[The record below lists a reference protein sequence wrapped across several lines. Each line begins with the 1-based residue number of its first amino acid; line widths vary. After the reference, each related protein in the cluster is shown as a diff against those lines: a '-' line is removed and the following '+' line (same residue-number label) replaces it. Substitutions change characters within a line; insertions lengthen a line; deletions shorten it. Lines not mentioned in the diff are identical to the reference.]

1 MQTHQVVSEKTTTQA
16 TFPQERPCL
25 RHLLDTAL
33 GCRSWKSTAPQ
44 KAARR
49 RQQRLHSWLRHERM
63 TVAVALAEK
72 LHHTSRGRMPGL
84 GKWGREM
91 KFTAT
96 IRDPPSPHPPTTP
109 QLPRRKARR
118 GGGRGGRPGS
128 ATDLRR
134 RAGLSGTL
142 VTTSTRSIP
151 TFRFSTCLCRRWG
164 IRWWKFDVPSAEQV
178 IAMHKISFDRVPQC
192 SAVRRPQKAE
202 QLVEVP
208 TEPGY
213 ALAVIATNALGWRA
227 AAALAEQIVDNRVPQ
242 GRRGEG
248 RGVAEVFKVL
258 VQDRI
263 QQQRAWSR
271 SLIFQLAEVFK
282 VFSQASVPQLP
293 HRVDCMT
300 TQMKEFNGFFALFP
314 GPPKSA
320 KDSRQSSARVLGSVS
335 SSKLSAH
342 QMAPAG
348 ESDEPWEDAFE
359 PLRRLRRCSPVLHRR
374 RDGHPSQ
381 RQRQVF
387 RRACLLVHRQSDG
400 HSSCSCVTGN
410 VVQTAQKTVVIPVT
424 VLVQFLG
431 AVDMPV
437 VVQRVSCVQQLTLE
451 QNRPSELLGD
461 HPQRPTMLGLIPAP
475 STDSSHTWLGGGGA
489 TASSP
494 EAH

>member
-1 MQTHQVVSEKTTTQA
+1 
-16 TFPQERPCL
+16 
-25 RHLLDTAL
+25 
-33 GCRSWKSTAPQ
+33 
-44 KAARR
+44 
-49 RQQRLHSWLRHERM
+49 
-63 TVAVALAEK
+63 
-72 LHHTSRGRMPGL
+72 MPGPE
-84 GKWGREM
+84 KWGREM

-96 IRDPPSPHPPTTP
+96 IQDPPSPPPTP
-109 QLPRRKARR
+109 PLPSFHEEEP
-118 GGGRGGRPGS
+118 GGGEEGEEERPGS
-128 ATDLRR
+128 VTDLRR

-178 IAMHKISFDRVPQC
+178 IAVPKISFDRVPQC

-213 ALAVIATNALGWRA
+213 ALAVIATKALGWRA

-314 GPPKSA
+314 RSPKSA

-335 SSKLSAH
+335 SSEA
-342 QMAPAG
+342 
-348 ESDEPWEDAFE
+348 E
-359 PLRRLRRCSPVLHRR
+359 R
-374 RDGHPSQ
+374 
-381 RQRQVF
+381 
-387 RRACLLVHRQSDG
+387 
-400 HSSCSCVTGN
+400 SSNGSCRGV
-410 VVQTAQKTVVIPVT
+410 
-424 VLVQFLG
+424 
-431 AVDMPV
+431 
-437 VVQRVSCVQQLTLE
+437 
-451 QNRPSELLGD
+451 
-461 HPQRPTMLGLIPAP
+461 
-475 STDSSHTWLGGGGA
+475 
-489 TASSP
+489 
-494 EAH
+494 